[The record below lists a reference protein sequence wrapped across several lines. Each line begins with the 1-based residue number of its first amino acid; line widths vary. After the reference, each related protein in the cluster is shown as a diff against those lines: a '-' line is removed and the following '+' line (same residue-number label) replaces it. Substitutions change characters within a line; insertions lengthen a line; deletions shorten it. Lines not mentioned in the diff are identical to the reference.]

1 MTDLVSVVLLA
12 HNEAATIQRE
22 IAAFYETVI
31 RHLPRAE
38 FIIAEDGSADGT
50 RGLIEEIQPRY
61 GFRITGAPERLG
73 YARAV
78 RNAVAASH
86 GEFLFI
92 CDAGEKHDPADFWRL
107 WERRHDADVVIGR
120 KTNRTDQWYRQL
132 MTVALNVYIRALFGL
147 DALDSDSGMRLYSRR
162 VADEVFND
170 ALFFRGFISTEIV
183 LRAAAKGL
191 RFLEVPVSYRQR
203 AGESR
208 GLPVRSMPRAIR
220 RLFVDSWRLKRELGG
235 RL

>member
-1 MTDLVSVVLLA
+1 MTDLASVVLLA

-22 IAAFYETVI
+22 IAAFHETVI
-31 RHLPRAE
+31 RHLPHAE

-50 RGLIEEIQPRY
+50 RALIEEIQPRY

-86 GEFLFI
+86 GAFLFI

-132 MTVALNVYIRALFGL
+132 MTFALNVYIRALFGI
-147 DALDSDSGMRLYSRR
+147 DALDSDSGMRLYNRR
-162 VADEVFND
+162 VADDVFND

-203 AGESR
+203 EGESR

-220 RLFVDSWRLKRELGG
+220 RLLADSWRLKRELGG